1 MTTGFPENL
10 KKGALRRQLGIHEGR
25 KIPMGLLDKI
35 ASTEIGR
42 TVHYNGKSFTVTNLL
57 KKRAV
62 LARTYR
68 GFK

>member
-1 MTTGFPENL
+1 MTTGFPDNI
-10 KKGALRRQLGIHEGR
+10 KKGALRRQLGIHEG
-25 KIPMGLLDKI
+25 KTIPTGLLDKL
-35 ASTEIGR
+35 ASTEIGK
-42 TVHYNGKSFTVTNLL
+42 TVHYNGKIFTVTNLL